1 MNKCVMIIGQLKSLK
16 AFHNSFHF
24 FSILLCHIISIIFEF
39 NLSIRQIL
47 LRFHPCTF
55 LGIIG
60 KLKNQ
65 LRVAISCAFAFIS
78 D

>member
-60 KLKNQ
+60 KL
-65 LRVAISCAFAFIS
+65 RVAILCAFAFIS